1 MALWGNTDTANNKPH
16 FSEARE
22 VVPVTSFIT
31 ANATTAGNTIVVTT
45 AIEFFN
51 PSASPAM
58 QMTSTMI
65 AAGMYVYSADANNAV
80 SRSAKDLSIFDVSE
94 ASFWRS
100 NNVVTTVDTANN
112 TIRLANP
119 VMGTLA
125 AGQRLYVA
133 NTISR
138 HTNTTALN
146 YANDTILITATRIAN
161 TQGTTGAAGSTVA
174 NTRLGNVN
182 AGWNKITRK
191 INNDGTVRFLKE
203 TLVALANPTAANTQS
218 ANTSANGIFGGV

>member
-16 FSEARE
+16 YSLARE
-22 VVPVTSFIT
+22 VAPVTSFLT
-31 ANATTAGNTIVVTT
+31 ANATTSGNTIVVTSN
-45 AIEFFN
+45 ANFSLI
-51 PSASPAM
+51 S
-58 QMTSTMI
+58 
-65 AAGMYVYSADANNAV
+65 AGMYVYSADANNSV
-80 SRSAKDLSIFDVSE
+80 SLSAKDLSIFDTNE

-100 NNVVTTVDTANN
+100 NNTVTVVDTANSR
-112 TIRLANP
+112 ILLANP
-119 VMGTLA
+119 VMGNFA
-125 AGQRLYVA
+125 SGQRVNIGTGIVYRA
-133 NTISR
+133 
-138 HTNTTALN
+138 TASN
-146 YANDTILITATRIAN
+146 YANDTILVTATRMAN

>member
-16 FSEARE
+16 HSLARE
-22 VVPVTSFIT
+22 VIPVTSLVT
-31 ANATTAGNTIVVTT
+31 ANATTAGNTIVVTSNT
-45 AIEFFN
+45 NFALI
-51 PSASPAM
+51 S
-58 QMTSTMI
+58 
-65 AAGMYVYSADANNAV
+65 AGMYVYSADANNAV
-80 SRSAKDLSIFDVSE
+80 SRSAKDLSVLDGNE

-100 NNVVTTVDTANN
+100 NNTVSVVDAANVRI
-112 TIRLANP
+112 TLTNP

-125 AGQRLYVA
+125 SGQNVYIGTGIAYRA
-133 NTISR
+133 TSS
-138 HTNTTALN
+138 N
-146 YANDTILITATRIAN
+146 YANDTILVTATRMAN

>member
-16 FSEARE
+16 FSSARE
-22 VVPVTSFIT
+22 VVPVTSLVT
-31 ANATTAGNTIVVTT
+31 ANATTAGNTIVVTSNT
-45 AIEFFN
+45 NFALI
-51 PSASPAM
+51 S
-58 QMTSTMI
+58 
-65 AAGMYVYSADANNAV
+65 AGMYVYSAEANNSV
-80 SRSAKDLSIFDVSE
+80 SLSAKDLSIFDGNE

-100 NNVVTTVDTANN
+100 NNTVTVVDAAN
-112 TIRLANP
+112 TRIRLANP

-125 AGQRLYVA
+125 SGQNVYIGTGIAYRA
-133 NTISR
+133 TSS
-138 HTNTTALN
+138 N
-146 YANDTILITATRIAN
+146 YANDTILVTATRMAN